1 MDLVKFESCKE
12 NNRLEA
18 KAAQGGLP
26 KSVWETVSAFANTE
40 GGVIVLGLRE
50 LKDGS
55 LEVVGLAH
63 ADKMLDDFWNAA
75 HSPDKLSC
83 CVMSD
88 NDVNIESVEG
98 KELIVIEV
106 PRADR
111 RLRPIYINGNPVT
124 GTYRRDHKGDYRCVP
139 NEIQAMYRDAS
150 DESVDTRMHENLTV
164 DDLSAETIGS
174 YRRSYELH
182 HSAHAWIDL
191 PDEEFLCR
199 IGAAKA
205 DEKGAIHPTSA
216 GLLMFGEEWRIMA
229 EFPHYFLDYRQE
241 LSMDERWQGRITSQ
255 DDSWSGNVFDF
266 YRRVFNNMKQ
276 AINVPFKLDAN
287 SQRVDETKA
296 HDALREAIVNCL
308 TNADYNER
316 RGVVFLWKEN
326 GLHFSNPGG
335 FRIGIED
342 AYVGGNSDPR
352 NETIMKMFTLI
363 NIGER
368 AGGGIPDMVKKWTSA
383 GFGRPLLKEQVNPER
398 SSIFLPLEAE
408 EGSGDFD
415 QARSAGSRSL
425 THGDAFA
432 LHSDSD
438 ARLNDNERTAFRLAI
453 EQGRVTTAM
462 LSKNAGISKLTAN
475 RTLKH
480 LADMEV
486 LVWRGRNKT
495 DPSQY
500 YEISERLLG

>member
-1 MDLVKFESCKE
+1 MDLVKLETYTE

-26 KSVWETVSAFANTE
+26 KSIWETISAFANTE
-40 GGVIVLGLRE
+40 GGIIVLGAKE
-50 LKDGS
+50 HKDGT
-55 LEVVGLAH
+55 LEAVGLND
-63 ADKMLDDFWNAA
+63 ADKMLDDFWNAV
-75 HSPDKLSC
+75 HSADKLSC
-83 CVMSD
+83 CIMTD
-88 NDVNIESVEG
+88 KDARIECVDG
-98 KELIVIEV
+98 KELIIVEV

-111 RLRPIYINGNPVT
+111 RLRPVYVNGNPIT
-124 GTYRRDHKGDYRCVP
+124 GTYRRDHKGDYHCAA
-139 NEIQAMYRDAS
+139 NELQAMYRDAS
-150 DESVDTRMHENLTV
+150 DESVDTRIHENLTV
-164 DDLSAETIGS
+164 GDLSSETVGL

-182 HSAHAWIDL
+182 HDAHAWLDL
-191 PDEEFLCR
+191 SDEEFLCR

-205 DEKGAIHPTSA
+205 GSDGVIHPTSA

-241 LSMDERWQGRITSQ
+241 LGTDERWQGRITSQ

-276 AINVPFKLDAN
+276 AINVPFKLDEN
-287 SQRVDETKA
+287 SQRVDETEA
-296 HDALREAIVNCL
+296 HDALREAIANCL

-316 RGVVFLWKEN
+316 RGVVFLWKED

-335 FRIGIED
+335 FRVGIED

-352 NETIMKMFTLI
+352 NETMMKMFTLI

-383 GFGRPLLKEQVNPER
+383 GFGRPVLNERVNPER
-398 SSIFLPLEAE
+398 SSIFLPLGI
-408 EGSGDFD
+408 EGDSGDFD
-415 QARSAGSRSL
+415 QTQSVSSNSL
-425 THGDAFA
+425 AHGDELA
-432 LHSDSD
+432 LLPNSD
-438 ARLNDNERTAFRLAI
+438 ARLSDNERIAFRLAI

-462 LSKNAGISKLTAN
+462 LSENAGISKLTAN

-480 LADMEV
+480 LVDTEV
-486 LVWRGRNKT
+486 LAWRGRNKT

-500 YEISERLLG
+500 YEISEKLLG